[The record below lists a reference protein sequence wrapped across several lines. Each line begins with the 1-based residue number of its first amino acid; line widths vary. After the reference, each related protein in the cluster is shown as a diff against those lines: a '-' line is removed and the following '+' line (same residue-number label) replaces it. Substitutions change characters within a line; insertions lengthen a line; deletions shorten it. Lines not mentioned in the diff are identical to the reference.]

1 VNAEQLAL
9 AVASN
14 DGEQIAIAV
23 RAWTADYRDRGGD
36 IFDLSQ
42 ALLALAAHPYPKV
55 RQAVAE
61 ASDLF
66 SDSGFDHVL
75 AIFAKDLDPYVRA
88 AAERAAKLRAGR
100 KTKRARFDEEGL
112 ALTEIL
118 EEAQKKHGKAG
129 RRIAERAA
137 RRSAEYFV
145 RRFHHEASKVITP
158 IEMALGR
165 AAAEVGKRDVDYVA
179 LARDIEAARE
189 RMRFLTTVIHRA
201 RDATKTETPRLR
213 KENLGALVEEARAHL
228 VERLGDRAERLDM
241 TIDVDPSLHLRVDR
255 AALLQALQNVLQ
267 NGAEAY
273 PKSAARITLSVT
285 ARALRMGSE
294 IELVVADR
302 GQGMNEEQRGMVFVP
317 FLSSKPGGAGLGM
330 IVVRKMIEEVHGG
343 SVSIDSERDAGTR
356 ITLVLPTGG
365 TTR

>member
-1 VNAEQLAL
+1 MNAAAL
-9 AVASN
+9 AVAVAASE
-14 DGEQIAIAV
+14 GEPIATAI

-36 IFDLSQ
+36 IFEFAD
-42 ALLALAAHPYPKV
+42 AVLALAVHPYPKV

-66 SDSGFDHVL
+66 SASAFDHVL
-75 AIFAKDLDPYVRA
+75 ALFARDPDPYVRA
-88 AAERAAKLRAGR
+88 ATERAAKLRAGR
-100 KTKRARFDEEGL
+100 KKKRARLDEEGL
-112 ALTEIL
+112 VLAEIL
-118 EEAQKKHGKAG
+118 DEAQKKYGKAG

-165 AAAEVGKRDVDYVA
+165 AASEVGKRDVDYVA
-179 LARDIEAARE
+179 VARDLEAARE

-201 RDATKTETPRLR
+201 RDATKTETPRL
-213 KENLGALVEEARAHL
+213 KNENLAALVLEARAHL
-228 VERLGDRAERLDM
+228 VERLGDRADRLDM

-255 AALLQALQNVLQ
+255 AALLQALQNLLQ

-273 PKSAARITLSVT
+273 SKDASRITLSVT
-285 ARALRMGSE
+285 ARPLRMGSE
-294 IELVVADR
+294 MELVVADR
-302 GQGMNEEQRGMVFVP
+302 GHGMNEEQRAMVFVP
-317 FLSSKPGGAGLGM
+317 FLSSKPGGTGLGM

-343 SVSIDSERDAGTR
+343 TIAIDSERDAGTR

-365 TTR
+365 ATR